1 MSMSMNGQFKMVND
15 ELSFVR
21 RGFEGDPNERVVYLK
36 RDAETKVI
44 YCALHEKGGSYWAA
58 RGEQGYAPAEYVIG
72 IVKLN
77 HEFTKGQMDKNG
89 AKWYTFTPFVNFPV
103 TKGKQGEYVT
113 QQAER
118 FGLIELPFEVGDR
131 VKVQYLTDVQTP
143 DGEPSEGRINLIER
157 EDETDGPDLT
167 IEFIHEEGEEYCF
180 SRAVSGNYY
189 EVNNATIGARIT
201 KLV

>member
-77 HEFTKGQMDKNG
+77 REFTKGQMDKSG

-118 FGLIELPFEVGDR
+118 FGLIELPLEVGDK
-131 VKVQYLTDVQTP
+131 VKVQYVTTLENDE
-143 DGEPSEGRINLIER
+143 GEPLEGRVNEI
-157 EDETDGPDLT
+157 DGPDVT
-167 IEFIHEEGEEYCF
+167 IEFIHEEGEEYTF
-180 SRAVSGNYY
+180 RKVITGKYY
-189 EVNNATIGARIT
+189 ETNNSDASARIT